1 MERALGNKDLN
12 RNHKAGG
19 DGIKLAKRNR
29 LNDEID
35 DLNVR
40 LIDAEGVNM
49 GVMSATDAR
58 KFALERE
65 LDLVEL
71 VPNATPPVCRVM
83 DYGKFRF
90 EQRKKAQQ
98 ARKKQKRTQVKEVK
112 FRPGTD
118 TMDYETK
125 LRNLVRFL
133 RDGDKTKVVLRFRGR
148 EMTHRELGMRM
159 LHRVRADLAEHAV
172 VEQQPKSEGRQIVMV
187 MAPKKQ
193 TAAKPGLAAPE

>member
-1 MERALGNKDLN
+1 
-12 RNHKAGG
+12 
-19 DGIKLAKRNR
+19 
-29 LNDEID
+29 
-35 DLNVR
+35 
-40 LIDAEGVNM
+40 M
-49 GVMSATDAR
+49 GVMSASDAR

-118 TMDYETK
+118 TMDYATK

-148 EMTHRELGMRM
+148 EMMHRELGMQM
-159 LHRVRADLAEHAV
+159 LHRVRSDLAELAV

-193 TAAKPGLAAPE
+193 MSAKPELVRPE

>member
-1 MERALGNKDLN
+1 
-12 RNHKAGG
+12 
-19 DGIKLAKRNR
+19 
-29 LNDEID
+29 
-35 DLNVR
+35 
-40 LIDAEGVNM
+40 M
-49 GVMSATDAR
+49 GVMSASDAR

-148 EMTHRELGMRM
+148 
-159 LHRVRADLAEHAV
+159 
-172 VEQQPKSEGRQIVMV
+172 
-187 MAPKKQ
+187 
-193 TAAKPGLAAPE
+193 